1 MCTSTL
7 TCGMPDD
14 PRGATKIIVD
24 ASVVEVPDYA
34 FSRRF
39 NLDEIV
45 FNEFKVKSLILSPYI
60 NLLMISMNVV

>member
-1 MCTSTL
+1 MILAARQRS
-7 TCGMPDD
+7 
-14 PRGATKIIVD
+14 
-24 ASVVEVPDYA
+24 SSVEVPDYA